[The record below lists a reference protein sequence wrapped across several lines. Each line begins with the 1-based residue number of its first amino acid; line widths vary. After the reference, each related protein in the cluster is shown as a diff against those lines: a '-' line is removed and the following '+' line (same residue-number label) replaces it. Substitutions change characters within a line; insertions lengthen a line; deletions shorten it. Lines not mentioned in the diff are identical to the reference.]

1 MQYKVLFSAL
11 IDGKK
16 QNLDAVFTTTG
27 TPSLDDKV
35 TAKAAAMAAMQA
47 LSSVVGVETPT
58 FTVEFRLEAVL
69 PVV

>member
-16 QNLDAVFTTTG
+16 QNLDAVFTSKG
-27 TPSLDDKV
+27 SPSLDDKV

-47 LSSVVGVETPT
+47 LSSVIGVETPV

-69 PVV
+69 PLV